1 MDEPSGLAIT
11 TVERRSRRN
20 VAPARLQRPTA
31 HLAAKLLQDR
41 SGATAVIV
49 GLSASM
55 LVGFAGLGTEMGLW
69 YFNHRNLQNA
79 ADSAA
84 MSAEAAI
91 YHGSATYAAE
101 AKATAARYGFV
112 DGSGGVSVT
121 VNKPPASGPNVGNVD
136 DIEVIISEPQTRLFT
151 AMFSSSALTQT
162 ARAVAQIQTNGNGC
176 VVTLDKNAVVD
187 LFDNGNT
194 LLNLVSCDLYVN
206 SNAPDALDQVGNAT
220 INAHAAYIVGGISD
234 TARASLTTTV
244 GSYTGVTPTADP
256 YANVA
261 APTPDSCTT
270 QTQNISSNVTLSPG
284 TFCGGV
290 TITGGNVTLNPGV
303 YIMDGG
309 QFQASGNAAISGSG
323 VTIFL
328 TGSGNNY
335 ANMQIT
341 GNATL
346 NITPPTSGA
355 TEGIGIFQD
364 RNAPSPSCN
373 LDSECPIQN
382 QIAGNGAAVT
392 GVVYFPSQTLMW
404 AGNGSTAAPQCSQ
417 IVALALK
424 FAGNSTFQT
433 NCTGVPDVVKI
444 GAIPARLVE

>member
-1 MDEPSGLAIT
+1 M
-11 TVERRSRRN
+11 TVDRHSRLR
-20 VAPARLQRPTA
+20 AA
-31 HLAAKLLQDR
+31 AAKLAARVRRMSLIEDR
-41 SGATAVIV
+41 SGATAMIV
-49 GLSASM
+49 GLGATM
-55 LVGFAGLGTEMGLW
+55 LVGFAGIGTEMGLW

-91 YHGSATYAAE
+91 YHASASWVAE

-112 DGSGGVSVT
+112 DGTRGVTVT
-121 VNKPPASGPNVGNVD
+121 VNKPPASGPNVGNAD

-151 AMFSSSALTQT
+151 AMFSNSAITQT

-176 VVTLDKNAVVD
+176 VVTLDKNTVVD
-187 LFDNGNT
+187 LFNNGNV
-194 LLNLVSCDLYVN
+194 LINLVACDLYVN

-220 INAHAAYIVGGISD
+220 IDAHGVYVVGGISNS
-234 TARASLTTTV
+234 ARSSLTTTL
-244 GSYTGVTPTADP
+244 GAYTGVAPTADP
-256 YANVA
+256 YANVV

-270 QTQNISSNVTLSPG
+270 QTQNISGNVTLSPG

-309 QFQASGNAAISGSG
+309 QFAASGNANIAGNG

-328 TGSGNNY
+328 TGSGSNY
-335 ANMQIT
+335 ATMQIT

-355 TEGIGIFQD
+355 TEGIGVFQD

-373 LDSECPIQN
+373 LDSQCPIQN
-382 QIAGNGAAVT
+382 NIGGNGAAVT
-392 GVVYFPSQTLMW
+392 GVVYFPSQTVMW
-404 AGNGSTAAPQCSQ
+404 NGNGSTAAPQCSQ

-424 FAGNSTFQT
+424 FAGNSTFET
-433 NCTGVPDVVKI
+433 NCTGVPGVVKI